1 MLRALAQTLIS
12 WGPAGVFLLA
22 LLDSAGVP
30 LPATVDALVVA
41 LAAANPPAA
50 YLAGALAAAGSTAG
64 CLVLFHLARKGG
76 QLYLDKRAQSRR
88 TRRFRE
94 WFRQYGLV
102 TVFIPALLP
111 VPLPTK
117 VFILSAGAL
126 GVGAWPF
133 LLVILAAR
141 IPRYFGLA
149 YLGAQLGEHSMG
161 WLRDHSRGLA
171 LAALALTVLLFLL
184 LKLAGRLHRSA
195 ARLG

>member
-12 WGPAGVFLLA
+12 WGPAGVLLLA

-41 LAAANPPAA
+41 LAAANPAAA
-50 YLAGALAAAGSTAG
+50 YLGAALAAAGSTVG

-76 QLYLDKRAQSRR
+76 QLYLDKRTQSGR
-88 TRRFRE
+88 TRKFRE
-94 WFRQYGLV
+94 WFRRYGLV

-126 GVGAWPF
+126 GVGTLPF

-149 YLGAQLGEHSMG
+149 YLGAQLGEHSMA
-161 WLRDHSRGLA
+161 WLRGHTRGLA
-171 LAALALTVLLFLL
+171 LAALSLTVLLFLL

-195 ARLG
+195 ARMG